1 MTTKNFDDVLTTT
14 RDARGVVT
22 LTLNDP
28 ARFNALGAEM
38 LSALQQALDD
48 AGRDESVRVVVLA
61 AAGKAFCAGHNLKDM
76 AANPEL
82 AYYQKLFAQC
92 SRMMLTIHK
101 LPVPVI
107 ARVQG
112 MATAA
117 GCQLVAQC
125 DLAVAAD
132 SASFAT
138 SGIHYGLFCATP
150 SVPLVRNVPA
160 KRAME
165 MLLTGDFIDAPT
177 ALAQGL
183 LNRVVPADALD
194 AEVEKLVESILQ
206 KPRVAVAMGK
216 ALVYQQRELGIDAAY
231 QLAGQTM
238 ATTETPMLE
247 DVGRWAEAFLRPT
260 VLVEFAAL
268 AACLGLAW
276 LLVSLLQRGLHRG
289 DPRSILF
296 GTRIVDGALFP
307 LALLCLAYVARTVLL
322 QWVPLAVFKVAVPV
336 LVSLVVIRIGV
347 KVLQVAYPDAAWV
360 RPIERSISWLAWL
373 GMVLWVTGLLPL
385 VLEE

>member
-1 MTTKNFDDVLTTT
+1 MTTNSDDLLQIT
-14 RDARGVVT
+14 RDTRGVVT

-28 ARFNALGAEM
+28 ARFNALGSEM
-38 LSALQQALDD
+38 LSALQRALDD

-76 AANPEL
+76 AAHPEL
-82 AYYQKLFAQC
+82 AYYQQLFAQC

-101 LPVPVI
+101 LSVPVI

-132 SASFAT
+132 TASFAT
-138 SGIHYGLFCATP
+138 RGIHYGLFCATP

-165 MLLTGDFIDAPT
+165 MLLTGDFIDAST

-183 LNRVVPADALD
+183 VNRVVPADALD
-194 AEVEKLVESILQ
+194 AEVEKLVLSILQ

-216 ALVYQQRELGIDAAY
+216 ALVYQQRELGMDAAY
-231 QLAGQTM
+231 QLAGQAM
-238 ATTETPMLE
+238 ATNMMDEAAQE
-247 DVGRWAEAFLRPT
+247 GARAFAEKRQP
-260 VLVEFAAL
+260 
-268 AACLGLAW
+268 GW
-276 LLVSLLQRGLHRG
+276 KR
-289 DPRSILF
+289 
-296 GTRIVDGALFP
+296 
-307 LALLCLAYVARTVLL
+307 
-322 QWVPLAVFKVAVPV
+322 
-336 LVSLVVIRIGV
+336 
-347 KVLQVAYPDAAWV
+347 
-360 RPIERSISWLAWL
+360 
-373 GMVLWVTGLLPL
+373 
-385 VLEE
+385 